1 MADKMQSESTAQD
14 STQRMRRVSN
24 TMEAGALIKES
35 RKKQSIRQDDIGEM
49 IGASHLYV
57 RNVETGKPT
66 ANWGGVFALCEELGI
81 EIYFRLPKDRM
92 NTDD

>member
-14 STQRMRRVSN
+14 STQRMRRVGN

-49 IGASHLYV
+49 IGASLMFAMWRRANRLQIGVGCSHCV
-57 RNVETGKPT
+57 RS
-66 ANWGGVFALCEELGI
+66 WALRSIFGFPRI
-81 EIYFRLPKDRM
+81 G
-92 NTDD
+92 